1 MTAKSMLKKIKIVV
15 VGTGFG
21 GTYTVKNMRHFLSK
35 NKNVEVS
42 MVGPKNY
49 FLFTPLLHEVA
60 TGAIN
65 SLNIVEP
72 IRKVLAGAIS
82 NFYLGKVEKINTKEQ
97 TIHVAGND
105 IPYDYLVL
113 APGSE
118 TNYYDIPGAKENSL
132 TLKSIEDAAKIKRKV
147 VCQVERAS
155 HVDDR
160 ELRKKMLTF
169 VVVGA
174 GPTGVEL
181 AAELQELLRESF
193 PKYYKQELIDDT
205 SVILVQRG
213 PEILPNFLPI
223 TRKKVL
229 GFLIEKKIKVL
240 LNSEVKE
247 VRAEHLTLD
256 NGEKIS
262 TENVIWV
269 AGVKPIG
276 LNFDASD
283 IAKTPDGKIMVNHYL
298 QLENYP
304 NIFILGDTSAFKQN
318 DKNLPALAQV
328 AEKEARNVAQNISLL
343 IQKKKLK
350 AFNYKHR
357 GSMVSV
363 GQWMA
368 AGEIA
373 NFTFSGR
380 ITWWLWRT
388 LYLSKL
394 ISTRKKINVAIDW
407 TINLF
412 SPRDISEI

>member
-1 MTAKSMLKKIKIVV
+1 MSKKIKIVV

-35 NKNVEVS
+35 NKDVEVS
-42 MVGPKNY
+42 IVGPQNY

-82 NFYLGKVEKINTKEQ
+82 NFYLGKVEKINTNQQ
-97 TIHVAGND
+97 TIRVAGND
-105 IPYDYLVL
+105 ISYDYLVL

-118 TNYYDIPGAKENSL
+118 TNYYNIPGAKENSL
-132 TLKSIEDAAKIKRKV
+132 TLKSIEDAAKIKKKV
-147 VCQVERAS
+147 VCQVEKAS

-169 VVVGA
+169 VIVGA

-193 PKYYKQELIDDT
+193 PKYYEQELINDT

-213 PEILPNFLPI
+213 PEILPSFLPT

-229 GFLIEKKIKVL
+229 EFLTEKKIKVS
-240 LNSEVKE
+240 LNSEAKE
-247 VRAEHLTLD
+247 VGIDYINLSS
-256 NGEKIS
+256 GEKIP
-262 TENVIWV
+262 TENIIWV
-269 AGVKPIG
+269 AGVRPTE
-276 LNFDASD
+276 LNFDVSD
-283 IAKTPDGKIMVNHYL
+283 IEKTPDDRIVVNHYL
-298 QLENYP
+298 QLEKHP
-304 NIFILGDTSAFKQN
+304 NIFVLGDNSAFKQN

-328 AEKEARNVAQNISLL
+328 AEKEAKNVAKNISLL
-343 IQKKKLK
+343 IQNKELK
-350 AFNYKHR
+350 PFSYKHR

-368 AGEIA
+368 VGEIA
-373 NFTFSGR
+373 SFTFSGH